1 MLQICETKYLM
12 SVITKISLLKLF
24 PGNLLYLYQKNM
36 QTFLWY
42 AWISLEKIYFIILLI
57 SSFEN
62 YFFIIFSSGI
72 DWPWFRC
79 LPLRKHELF
88 FKFYFLSDSSIL
100 LFFCIVEI
108 YNSRYWKWLEVNR
121 KSSLS
126 RKMQKD
132 RQNLR
137 RLNLQRGLKI
147 KHLYTVVLFVR

>member
-1 MLQICETKYLM
+1 M

-24 PGNLLYLYQKNM
+24 SGNLLYLYHKNM
-36 QTFLWY
+36 QKFLWY
-42 AWISLEKIYFIILLI
+42 AWISLEKIYFIILLV

-72 DWPWFRC
+72 DWSWFSC
-79 LPLRKHELF
+79 LPLCNHELF
-88 FKFYFLSDSSIL
+88 FKFYFSSDSSIL
-100 LFFCIVEI
+100 LFFYIVEI

-132 RQNLR
+132 KQNLR
-137 RLNLQRGLKI
+137 RLSLQRGLKI